1 LIKSWVVTKLEEA
14 ILDEV
19 LLMYLI
25 EGEHPWR
32 PELDIS
38 GKDSLRPVD
47 QEERSL
53 PSGLGGGSMNG
64 PQDGLEVV

>member
-1 LIKSWVVTKLEEA
+1 LASSFFKLEEA

-25 EGEHPWR
+25 EGEQSWQ
-32 PELDIS
+32 PELDVG
-38 GKDSLRPVD
+38 GKDSLCPVD

-53 PSGLGGGSMNG
+53 PGGLGGGGSNG
-64 PQDGLEVV
+64 LQDGLEVV

>member
-1 LIKSWVVTKLEEA
+1 
-14 ILDEV
+14 
-19 LLMYLI
+19 LMYLV

-32 PELDIS
+32 PKLDIS